1 MPELWLEVAE
11 IVARSVLVSGS
22 AVLFSSSWSILI
34 GVWLASGETGWRNR
48 LLDAFNALVAIP
60 TVVVGLA
67 LYLIFSR
74 QGPLGFLQ
82 LLYTPAA
89 MILGQAILIT
99 PLLVSLTAS
108 TLRELRGRV
117 WETAVALGA
126 TEGQARATLLSEGMP
141 ALITAVLVGF
151 NRALGELGVAL
162 MLGGNIRGLTR
173 VMTTS
178 IALEVGRG
186 EFELALALGG
196 LLLAVSFMVT
206 AAVRRVGGK

>member
-1 MPELWLEVAE
+1 MDGLWLVVAE
-11 IVARSVLVSGS
+11 IVARSVLVSG
-22 AVLFSSSWSILI
+22 AATLLSSSWSILV
-34 GVWLASGETGWRNR
+34 GVWLASGDTMWRNR
-48 LLDAFNALVAIP
+48 LSTLFDALVAVP

-67 LYLIFSR
+67 LYLILSK

-89 MILGQAILIT
+89 VILGQALLIT
-99 PLLVSLTAS
+99 PLLISLTAS
-108 TLRELRGRV
+108 ALRELRGKV

-126 TEGQARATLLSEGMP
+126 TEAQARATMLSEGVP

-162 MLGGNIRGLTR
+162 MLGGNIKGLTR

-196 LLLAVSFMVT
+196 LLLATSFTVT
-206 AAVRRVGGK
+206 AIIRRLGGK